1 MRRII
6 LAAAVVG
13 AGASGANAGGIER
26 SPFSSGILFE
36 DGRYFEL
43 RFGAVSPSVDGTLG
57 PLSSG
62 DMAPSYFSFGAAYK
76 ADIND
81 SWSYAIILDEPVG
94 GDVDYSGADVMYP
107 FVGSTAEIDSLALT
121 GIVKYTTPQNFSV
134 YGGVRAQ
141 RVKGDVSIPVFGS
154 YTLSTNNDLEFGYLV
169 GAAWEKPEIAARVA
183 LTYISEIE
191 HTFDTVEFGVPS
203 APFSTVIP
211 ESVTLEFQTG
221 VAADT
226 LVFGS
231 VRWVDWSEF
240 DVTPVALGT
249 FLVDYPQ
256 DVTTYTLGVGRR
268 FNETWSG
275 AVIIGYEDPW
285 RVPVGNLDPTDG
297 QKSIGLGVTYT
308 KDNMKITGGVR
319 YIDIGNATTTTIGAD
334 FAGNTAIAAGVRIGW
349 YY

>member
-1 MRRII
+1 MRQII
-6 LAAAVVG
+6 LAATTSLIA
-13 AGASGANAGGIER
+13 AGAYAGGIER
-26 SPFSSGILFE
+26 STFSSNILFE

-43 RFGAVSPSVDGTLG
+43 SFGAVSPTVDGTFMG
-57 PLSSG
+57 LSSG
-62 DMAPSYFSFGAAYK
+62 DMAPSFFSFGAGYK

-81 SWSYAIILDEPVG
+81 SWSYAIILDQPVG
-94 GDVDYSGADVMYP
+94 ADVDYSGADAGYP
-107 FVGSTAEIDSLALT
+107 FLGSTAEVDSLALT
-121 GIVKYTTPQNFSV
+121 GIIKYTTPQNFSV

-141 RVKGDVSIPVFGS
+141 SVKGNVTIPLFGP
-154 YTLSTNNDLEFGYLV
+154 YTLTTNNDLEFGYLV

-191 HTFDTVEFGVPS
+191 HTFDTVEFGAPS
-203 APFSTVIP
+203 APFSTIIP
-211 ESVTLEFQTG
+211 ESITLDFQSG

-268 FNETWSG
+268 FNENWSG

-285 RVPVGNLDPTDG
+285 GVPVGNLDPTDG
-297 QKSIGLGVTYT
+297 QKSVGLGVTYT

-334 FAGNTAIAAGVRIGW
+334 FSGNTAIAAGVRVGW